1 MFTAFNGKSA
11 HWGVEWEDVQIPLT
25 IEHQVTPEVG
35 GGRGREEGG
44 GGRGRAPHR
53 VFHCAIPVDLQ
64 TNVTRHETLL

>member
-35 GGRGREEGG
+35 GGRGRGK
-44 GGRGRAPHR
+44 APHR